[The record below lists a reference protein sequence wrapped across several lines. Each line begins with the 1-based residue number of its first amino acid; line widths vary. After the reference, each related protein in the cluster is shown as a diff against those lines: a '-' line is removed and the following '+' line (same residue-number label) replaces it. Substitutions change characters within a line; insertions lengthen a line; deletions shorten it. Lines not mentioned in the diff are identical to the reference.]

1 MATQAELASELKG
14 WCRGEAVD
22 EAHAVMVIIKEDVT
36 SDAIEETMQ
45 TVKSLGRVRVRGR
58 TFNLQHNRYH
68 VLCECRETV
77 IGDIVP
83 PEVAPIDGG
92 GPWSIIRAD
101 QNTED
106 SEQVSGSPPTDGQHV
121 EDLRTLFPTEEAAAK
136 STEAILRAVSD
147 LLDKTS
153 KSSSEHGSY
162 RRLRVFS
169 GLSPTPAGEEQF
181 EHWLGQARLMVEEC
195 DCSPKEKRRRLMES
209 VRGPALDIL
218 KAARASD
225 PDVSP
230 EDCLEA
236 LEHAF
241 GSAESGEELYFAF
254 RLLQQQPDE
263 KLSDFLRRL
272 EQSLGRV
279 VQRGGLPFGY
289 ADRAR
294 LEQLLRGAIASDLM
308 LVNLRLR
315 ERKEKPPTFLQLLKE
330 IRTEEEYEAS
340 RKQITPVVPRSYKQN
355 VDAKQIEIQ
364 NLKSE
369 IKELKTLVAAV
380 VSKPAQDGPASDEK
394 TPPKVAP
401 GECSSDSEIVA
412 LKKQLK
418 HLQQRFTNKVAE
430 PRASVSAVNA
440 SKPVASSPQRSF
452 KVPEEHFCYR
462 CGENGH
468 YAGKCQN
475 PENQAKVIKRLIQ
488 ALKLSKDNKPSSD
501 ATVSRVNCFVKK
513 SAADMS
519 DKVSIPDG
527 LVGPPSLVPL
537 KVNGQPCTALL
548 DSGSQVT
555 IIFEPW
561 YQKHLPDVP
570 IQPVSG
576 LSLWG
581 LSESGVSYPYRGYV
595 VVDLEYPAEVVG
607 TSQTVTVLALI
618 CPNPK
623 TGDGASVVVGTNASH
638 VRRLVNQCKEN
649 GVDVTKTLGFRVGVQ
664 EGQPALNGTAVL
676 TSEDEAGWVR
686 WMGPGPLILPSDG
699 GTHVVCKVELKKPVG
714 PEILMVD
721 SAPAAALPADVFLHP
736 MVVPSGALDVNSLRV
751 LVKNESSR
759 ETFIPPGTVIGGM
772 YLIDSVATIPPKET
786 VSPEF
791 DESVINFGDS
801 PISEQWKNRLRR
813 KLAQKSHVFSMCEW
827 DVGLAKGVEHQ
838 IRLSDSRPFRQ
849 RSRRLAPADIEDVR
863 KHLQELLQAGIITES
878 RSPYASPIVVVR
890 KKTGAIRM
898 CIDYRLLNSRTIPD
912 QYTTPCIED
921 ALNALTGSQW
931 FSVLDLRSGYYQ
943 IAMSEEDKEKTA
955 FICPLGFF
963 QFERMPQG
971 ITGAPATFQRLM
983 ERAVGDMNLLQV
995 LVYLDDLI
1003 VFGKTL
1009 EEHEERLLKVLD
1021 RLGEVGLKLSVDKC
1035 QICLPK
1041 VKYLG
1046 HIVSAEGVAPDPDKI
1061 EAVTTWPKPT
1071 NLKTL
1076 QSFLGFCGYYRR
1088 FIQNYSAIV
1097 RPLTELT
1104 KGYAPT
1110 QKKNKHAPDAD
1121 KVYLKESEPFGD
1133 RWDKSCTDAFHQI
1146 IYCLTHAP
1154 VLAFANPQKPYI
1166 LHVDA
1171 SFKGLGAVLN
1181 QEHPEGLRPVAF
1193 ASRKLSSA
1201 EKNYPIHQLEFLS
1214 LKWAVVD
1221 KFHDYLYGARFT
1233 VRTDN
1238 NPLTYV
1244 LSTAKLNAVGHRW
1257 LAALSTYEFDV
1268 QYRPGRQNID
1278 ADLLSRNMPGA
1289 DGDGWVTIPQS
1300 GVKTICQ
1307 KVCASVAD
1315 CSTPV
1320 YVAQLGASSHCVPDM
1335 YAFPTH
1341 MELKTLELMSKS
1353 SLKKAQEN
1361 DEAIGPALKALKNGC
1376 WPEEA
1381 NMSPELSRLKR
1392 ESGKLSMK
1400 DGLLYR
1406 YSKRPSGEV
1415 VSQLVLPKEFRE
1427 IVLRA
1432 MHDDLGHLGQERTV
1446 DLLRSRFF
1454 WPRMLVDVEEYIRNC
1469 VECITHKTPVQRA
1482 APLHQ
1487 IVSHGPMDLVCM
1499 DFLSMEPDS
1508 KGISNVLVV
1517 TDHFTRYAQA
1527 FPTKSQKAPVVA
1539 KVLMEKYFVHYG
1551 LPSRI
1556 HSDQGRDFESRL
1568 IRELLTLMGIRKS
1581 RTTPYHPQGDPQPE
1595 RFNRTLLSML
1605 GTLGREKKRSWSQH
1619 VPYLVHAYNS
1629 TKCDATGYSPYHLM
1643 FGREARLPADVCF
1656 GTSPDGIEEACHTQY
1671 VTKLKEDLKQ
1681 AYQLASEAANKRHQR
1696 NRRLYDRKVTFQS
1709 IEIGDRVLLRNLGLR
1724 GKHKL
1729 ESKWNPA
1736 PYVVMGKMPN
1746 LPVFKIRRE
1755 DGTPGTKTIH
1765 RDHLLPIGQLVRIPP
1780 PNQDEDPPARPKT
1793 RAVTHR
1799 HRQREPRPETQ
1810 EFQEFSD
1817 SSSDMEYYV
1826 THPAKWRDLVPRA
1839 TPASKSVVDAEPDPE
1854 PEPDDDSENENDH
1867 ESEPANENVSDPEE
1881 DDHQSGLEPEGE
1893 KNEKCEREITLEEIS
1908 ETGSGSDQEEEV
1920 TDDQNRKVITKPEPR
1935 PRSKRT
1941 AKPTIRLTYDEP
1953 GRSRDQPLTIVH
1965 RGIVIKIGKH

>member
-1 MATQAELASELKG
+1 MERRKELVSDLKG
-14 WCRGEAVD
+14 WCRGEALD
-22 EAHAVMVIIKEDVT
+22 EAHAVMVLIREDVDL
-36 SDAIEETMQ
+36 SAIEETMQ
-45 TVKSLGRVRVRGR
+45 TVKCLGRVRVRGR
-58 TFNLQHNRYH
+58 IFNSQLNRYL
-68 VLCECRETV
+68 VLCECKEV
-77 IGDIVP
+77 VKGEIVP
-83 PEVAPIDGG
+83 FEVLPIDGG
-92 GPWSIIRAD
+92 GPWPVVIADAVTRASTQD
-101 QNTED
+101 YTTGTQ
-106 SEQVSGSPPTDGQHV
+106 QAPGKHV
-121 EDLRTLFPTEEAAAK
+121 EDFRTLFPEDEAAAK

-153 KSSSEHGSY
+153 KTSSEHGSY
-162 RRLRVFS
+162 RRLRTFS
-169 GLSPTPAGEEQF
+169 GLLPTPAGEEQF
-181 EHWLGQARLMVEEC
+181 DHWLGQARLMVEEC
-195 DCSPKEKRRRLMES
+195 DCSRKEKRRRLMES
-209 VRGPALDIL
+209 LRGPALDIV

-225 PDVSP
+225 LEVSP

-241 GSAESGEELYFAF
+241 GTAESGEELYFAF
-254 RLLQQQPDE
+254 RLLQQQPGE

-272 EQSLGRV
+272 EQSLNRV
-279 VQRGGLPFGY
+279 VARDGLPLGC
-289 ADRAR
+289 ADKAR
-294 LEQLLRGAIASDLM
+294 LDQLLRGAIASDLM

-315 ERKEKPPTFLQLLKE
+315 ERRAKPPTFLQLLKE

-340 RKQITPVVPRSYKQN
+340 RQKITPALQGGNVRQNADVKQT
-355 VDAKQIEIQ
+355 EIQ

-369 IKELKTLVAAV
+369 IKELKALIAVV
-380 VSKPAQDGPASDEK
+380 VSKPAHDTAVSSEK
-394 TPPKVAP
+394 ISPNVVYS
-401 GECSSDSEIVA
+401 ECSSDSEITA
-412 LKKQLK
+412 LKKQMK
-418 HLQQRFTNKVAE
+418 RLQQKVTNKVAE
-430 PRASVSAVNA
+430 PQAAVSAMNT

-452 KVPEEHFCYR
+452 KVSEEHFCYR
-462 CGENGH
+462 CGESGH
-468 YAGKCQN
+468 FARKCQS

-488 ALKLSKDNKPSSD
+488 ALKLSKNNQPSSD
-501 ATVSRVNCFVKK
+501 ASVNAVNCSVEK
-513 SAADMS
+513 STADMPES
-519 DKVSIPDG
+519 VLIPDG

-561 YQKHLPDVP
+561 YMKYLSDIP

-581 LSESGVSYPYRGYV
+581 LSESGASYPYRGYV
-595 VVDLEYPAEVVG
+595 VVDVEYPAEVLG

-618 CPNPK
+618 CPNPRTEDK
-623 TGDGASVVVGTNASH
+623 TSVIVGTNASH
-638 VRRLVNQCKEN
+638 VRRLVDQCKDN
-649 GVDVTKTLGFRVGVQ
+649 GIDVTRTLGLRVRVR
-664 EGQPALNGTAVL
+664 EEDQPALKGVAVPVQ
-676 TSEDEAGWVR
+676 EEEAGRVR
-686 WMGPGPLILPSDG
+686 WMGPGPLVLPPDG
-699 GTHVVCKVELKKPVG
+699 DTQVVCKVELKKPVAQ
-714 PEILMVD
+714 EILMID
-721 SAPAAALPADVFLHP
+721 FSPAAALPADVIFHP
-736 MVVPSGALDVNSLRV
+736 MVVPSGALDVNSLRI
-751 LVKNESSR
+751 LLKNESSR
-759 ETFIPPGTVIGGM
+759 ETSIPVGTVIGCV
-772 YLIDSVATIPPKET
+772 YHIDSVATIPPKET
-786 VSPEF
+786 ASSDF
-791 DESVINFGDS
+791 DESMINFGDS
-801 PISEQWKNRLRR
+801 PISEQWKNRLCK
-813 KLAQKSHVFSMCEW
+813 KLAQKSHVFSMHEW
-827 DVGLAKGVEHQ
+827 DVGLARGVEHR

-863 KHLQELLQAGIITES
+863 QHLQELLQAGIITES

-983 ERAVGDMNLLQV
+983 EKAVGDMNLLQV
-995 LVYLDDLI
+995 LVYLDDVI

-1009 EEHEERLLKVLD
+1009 EEHEDRLLKVLD

-1035 QICLPK
+1035 QICLPR

-1046 HIVSAEGVAPDPDKI
+1046 HIVSADGVAPDPKKI
-1061 EAVTTWPKPT
+1061 EAVTTWPLPT

-1088 FIQNYSAIV
+1088 FIQSYSEIV

-1110 QKKNKHAPDAD
+1110 QKSMKYAQKVN
-1121 KVYLKESEPFGD
+1121 KVYLKDSEPFGE
-1133 RWDKSCTDAFHQI
+1133 RWDKSCTDAFHHI
-1146 IYCLTHAP
+1146 IHCLTHAP
-1154 VLAFANPQKPYI
+1154 VLAFANPQHPYI

-1171 SFKGLGAVLN
+1171 SLKGLGAVLY

-1193 ASRKLSSA
+1193 ASRKVSSA
-1201 EKNYPIHQLEFLS
+1201 ERNYPIHQLEFLS

-1278 ADLLSRNMPGA
+1278 ADLLSRNMPE
-1289 DGDGWVTIPQS
+1289 DDSGWVTIPQS

-1307 KVCASVAD
+1307 RVCISESAL
-1315 CSTPV
+1315 STPV
-1320 YVAQLGASSHCVPDM
+1320 CVAQLGASPHCVPDL

-1341 MELKTLELMSKS
+1341 MELKSLELMSKL
-1353 SLKKAQEN
+1353 SLRKAQEE
-1361 DEAIGPALKALKNGC
+1361 DEAIGPAIQAVKHGR
-1376 WPEEA
+1376 WPEEG
-1381 NMSPELSRLKR
+1381 NVSPELSRLKR
-1392 ESGKLSMK
+1392 EAGKLTMK

-1406 YSKRPSGEV
+1406 YSKRPSGDV
-1415 VSQLVLPKEFRE
+1415 VSQLILPRNFRE
-1427 IVLRA
+1427 MVMQA

-1454 WPRMLVDVEEYIRNC
+1454 WPRMSMQVEEYIKNC
-1469 VECITHKTPVQRA
+1469 GECVTHKTPIQRT

-1527 FPTKSQKAPVVA
+1527 FPTKSQKAHVVA
-1539 KVLMEKYFVHYG
+1539 KVLIEKYFIHYG

-1605 GTLGREKKRSWSQH
+1605 STLSREKKRTWSHH
-1619 VPYLVHAYNS
+1619 VPHLVHAYNS

-1643 FGREARLPADVCF
+1643 FGREARLPVDLCF
-1656 GTSPDGIEEACHTQY
+1656 GTSPDGIEEVSHTRY

-1681 AYQLASEAANKRHQR
+1681 AYKLASDAADKRHQR
-1696 NRRLYDRKVTFQS
+1696 NKRLYDRRVTFQS

-1729 ESKWNPA
+1729 GRKWSPD
-1736 PYVVMGKMPN
+1736 PYFVVGKMPN
-1746 LPVFKIRRE
+1746 LPVFKIKRE
-1755 DGTPGTKTIH
+1755 DGRLGTKTIH
-1765 RDHLLPIGQLVRIPP
+1765 RDHLLPIGQLVRMPCTD
-1780 PNQDEDPPARPKT
+1780 QDADPPEKPKT
-1793 RAVTHR
+1793 RADTR
-1799 HRQREPRPETQ
+1799 KRSQRDSRPETQ
-1810 EFQEFSD
+1810 ELQEFSD

-1826 THPAKWRDLVPRA
+1826 THRVTRREPVPRVLNTA
-1839 TPASKSVVDAEPDPE
+1839 RPVIELEDDPETEHDPEAEPVH
-1854 PEPDDDSENENDH
+1854 END
-1867 ESEPANENVSDPEE
+1867 SDPEE
-1881 DDHQSGLEPEGE
+1881 VDHNSEPEPEDEECDTEVVLEETSEAGLE
-1893 KNEKCEREITLEEIS
+1893 S
-1908 ETGSGSDQEEEV
+1908 EQEEVSEV
-1920 TDDQNRKVITKPEPR
+1920 QEDRMQPCSEPR
-1935 PRSKRT
+1935 PKRT
-1941 AKPTIRLTYDEP
+1941 VKPTIRLTYDEP
-1953 GRSRDQPLTIVH
+1953 GRSRDEPLTIVH